1 MSLEYSRWVLAKFF
15 VHFLAMYLRCTGS
28 GHHPL
33 PPVIPITWELHCSPT
48 DPPISPGT
56 SPYRFDE
63 DSSEE
68 WVTAYCRHL
77 NDVRPNLRN
86 RDIGLED
93 DQRAF
98 DELVREVMMAMEQ
111 ASEETLKRNRFHPR
125 ASPWY
130 TEEVAETIAEV
141 RRQRGRVRE
150 ATASTSS
157 HPRRTGSTPSSPTPS
172 RGKEPPTEEPPS
184 PEEVHLQGVLREY
197 RAATRNQRKVVQ
209 KAKRDWAMEFTS
221 NVKSRD
227 VWKLTS
233 WYKGV
238 RRQTAPPL
246 NRPDGTKAI
255 TPEEKAD
262 TLFGSLF
269 QPPPELEDEP
279 GVDPAFP
286 GHNTR
291 TFVDVTE
298 DEVNKALSAT
308 SNTSAPGRSGIGYR
322 ALKWIWL
329 TRPREIL
336 LIMQL
341 GLRLGVHHDLWKT
354 ATTVILPKP
363 NKPSYSDPRAYRPI
377 QLLEC
382 LGKILEK
389 IVASRLSFDIGK
401 HNLVPFEQFGGRS
414 NSSCTDAGMSLVH
427 DIESAWKHSQV
438 VSVLAIDISRFFD
451 NVNHKRLVRIVYEMG
466 FPLPIVRWVSS
477 FISNRK
483 AAIRLDSDLSQPR
496 PIEVGIPQGSPISPV
511 LSVIYAAEVI
521 TLLKEASICTPSGI
535 PLSPRSYVDDYAIMA
550 ISNSLH
556 DNIATLSHGLESVV
570 NTLARIGMTCD
581 TSKLDLQHFT
591 RRPSD
596 KESPSLVVD
605 VYGKRVTIAAPK
617 SMRWLGIFFDRRLSF
632 HEHAKIMAAR
642 AKTVINGLRCLGN
655 TVRGLSQANM

>member
-1 MSLEYSRWVLAKFF
+1 MYWVRTPPLAP
-15 VHFLAMYLRCTGS
+15 S
-28 GHHPL
+28 
-33 PPVIPITWELHCSPT
+33 
-48 DPPISPGT
+48 
-56 SPYRFDE
+56 
-63 DSSEE
+63 
-68 WVTAYCRHL
+68 
-77 NDVRPNLRN
+77 
-86 RDIGLED
+86 
-93 DQRAF
+93 
-98 DELVREVMMAMEQ
+98 VMTAMER
-111 ASEETLKRNRFHPR
+111 ASEETLKQNKFHPR

-130 TEEVAETIAEV
+130 TEEVAEAITEV
-141 RRQRGRVRE
+141 RYRRGRVKE
-150 ATASTSS
+150 ATAATG
-157 HPRRTGSTPSSPTPS
+157 HPRRSRTAPSSPTPS
-172 RGKEPPTEEPPS
+172 EGMEPTAEEPPS
-184 PEEVHLQGVLREY
+184 PEETHLRDTLRDY
-197 RAATRNQRKVVQ
+197 RAATRSQRKIVQ

-221 NVKSRD
+221 SVKARD

-269 QPPPELEDEP
+269 QPPPELENEP
-279 GVDPAFP
+279 GVDPVFP

-291 TFVDVTE
+291 SFVDVTE
-298 DEVNKALSAT
+298 DEVNKALKAT
-308 SNTSAPGRSGIGYR
+308 TNTSAPGRSGIGYR
-322 ALKWIWL
+322 ALKWVWAN
-329 TRPREIL
+329 RPREIL

-341 GLRLGVHHDLWKT
+341 GLCLGVHHDLWKT

-427 DIESAWKHSQV
+427 NIESAWKHGQV

-451 NVNHKRLVRIVYEMG
+451 NVNHKRLVRIAFEMG

-477 FISNRK
+477 FISNRR
-483 AAIRLDSDLSQPR
+483 AAIRLDGDLSQPR
-496 PIEVGIPQGSPISPV
+496 PIAVGIPQGSPISPV
-511 LSVIYAAEVI
+511 LSIIYAAEVI
-521 TLLKEASICTPSGI
+521 TLLKGAKICTPSGI

-550 ISNSLH
+550 ISNSLQ
-556 DNIATLSHGLESVV
+556 DNIATLSLGLDSVV
-570 NTLARIGMTCD
+570 DTLAHIGMTCN
-581 TSKLDLQHFT
+581 TTKLDLQHFT

-596 KESPSLVVD
+596 KEFPSLVVD
-605 VYGKRVTIAAPK
+605 VYGKRITIAAPK
-617 SMRWLGIFFDRRLSF
+617 SMRWLGIFFDQRLSF

-642 AKTVINGLRCLGN
+642 AKTVVNGL
-655 TVRGLSQANM
+655 